1 MSRNWFPTTDAE
13 LLPFTTN
20 LSTKLTAAPAT
31 YGAVAGDATA
41 LAGLLSTFSTALTAA
56 VNPATRTKVTVAT
69 KNAARNSLVS
79 NLRLLYK
86 KINVANL
93 AADKREELGLPVRDG
108 TPTASGAPATKPIA
122 NVADTGEYAALL
134 RVVDEATPLKK
145 ARPGGTDGAVVMS
158 YVQIA
163 SEAIP
168 TDLEKW
174 SFKGIAK
181 RSDFRVEFSAGEAG
195 KTAHVRLMWFSPRG
209 QLGPASDAVTFMIA
223 A

>member
-20 LSTKLTAAPAT
+20 LSTKVTAAPAT
-31 YGAVAGDATA
+31 YGAAVGDATA
-41 LAGLLSTFSTALTAA
+41 LAALLATFSTALTAA

-69 KNAARNSLVS
+69 KNTAKNALIA

-86 KINVANL
+86 KINAANL

-108 TPTASGAPATKPIA
+108 IPTATTEPVTKPIA
-122 NVADTGEYAALL
+122 NVADTGEFAALL
-134 RVVDEATPLKK
+134 RIVDEATPLKK
-145 ARPGGTDGAVVMS
+145 ARPGGTEGAVVMS
-158 YVQIA
+158 YVQTA

-168 TDLEKW
+168 SDLEKW

-181 RSDFRVEFSAGEAG
+181 RSDFRVEFSASEAG

-209 QLGPASDAVTFMIA
+209 QLGPASDAVSFMIA